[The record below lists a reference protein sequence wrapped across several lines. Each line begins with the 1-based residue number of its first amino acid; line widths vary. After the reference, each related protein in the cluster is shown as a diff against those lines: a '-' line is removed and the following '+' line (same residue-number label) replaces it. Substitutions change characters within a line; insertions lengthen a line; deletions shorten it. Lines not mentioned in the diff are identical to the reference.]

1 MIRVHESL
9 PIPLLL
15 QVHDELLFECPD
27 DEAEDYAKDI
37 KQIMESVFELS
48 VPLKVN
54 VGIGKNWDDA
64 H

>member
-1 MIRVHESL
+1 
-9 PIPLLL
+9 
-15 QVHDELLFECPD
+15 LLFECPD
-27 DEAEDYAKDI
+27 DEAKDYAKDI
-37 KQIMESVFELS
+37 KEMMENVYQLK

>member
-15 QVHDELLFECPD
+15 QVHDELLFECPEED
-27 DEAEDYAKDI
+27 AEQMADDI
-37 KQIMESVFELS
+37 KQIMEGVHKLN